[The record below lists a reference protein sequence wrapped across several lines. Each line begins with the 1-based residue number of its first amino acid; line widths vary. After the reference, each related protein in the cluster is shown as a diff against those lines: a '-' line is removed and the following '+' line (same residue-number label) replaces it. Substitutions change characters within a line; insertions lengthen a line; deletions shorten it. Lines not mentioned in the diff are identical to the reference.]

1 VSGTDFSAALEPFVR
16 QIGSKANSR
25 GRGKQTM
32 RRGRWTR
39 ILGRTVHFDGF
50 SWWDRWSGVTGKF
63 AASTSPAD
71 ALSFGPDAMS
81 DERADDER
89 PAWAEAEPA
98 PKGLWVLE
106 HTSDPKFPFR
116 LRIYTRGRSEPM
128 LSFFVQDRWP
138 GSNQHIYCLRENR
151 MAEDVVVDGEI
162 ERVPVVALQRY
173 GRRLSVVLDRPRQKR
188 CDFQIV
194 ERAYKHPEPG
204 APATY
209 EQIFWFTQTAMRQRR
224 PRGVRLHSAATVTEA
239 RVRIASD
246 ERYPWALGSFATER
260 GPLATGDYALMEGD
274 KVLAVVERK
283 TFEGLLADFGRMDIL
298 RQRLLELVAFEQHAV
313 VIEAPYEDFLSP
325 NKVHHWSATFC
336 ARAIADLYALFPRL
350 RLVFCSNRKTA
361 AEWTRSYFAAVWAV
375 HTRLGEETDDYAVG
389 SAVVLGPGRDA

>member
-1 VSGTDFSAALEPFVR
+1 MDDDQAAE
-16 QIGSKANSR
+16 
-25 GRGKQTM
+25 
-32 RRGRWTR
+32 
-39 ILGRTVHFDGF
+39 
-50 SWWDRWSGVTGKF
+50 DRDDWRATGK
-63 AASTSPAD
+63 PR
-71 ALSFGPDAMS
+71 GV
-81 DERADDER
+81 
-89 PAWAEAEPA
+89 
-98 PKGLWVLE
+98 WVLE

-138 GSNQHIYCLRENR
+138 GSNQHIFCLRENR
-151 MAEDVVVDGEI
+151 ISEDVLVEGEV

-194 ERAYKHPEPG
+194 ERAYKHAEPG
-204 APATY
+204 GPATY

-224 PRGVRLHSAATVTEA
+224 PRGVRLHSAVAASES

-260 GPLATGDYALMEGD
+260 GPLATGDYALMDDD

-283 TFEGLLADFGRMDIL
+283 TFDGLLADFGRMDIL
-298 RQRLLELVAFEQHAV
+298 RQRLLELTAFGQHAV
-313 VIEAPYEDFLSP
+313 VIEARYEDFLSP
-325 NKVHHWSATFC
+325 EKVHHWSAAFC
-336 ARAIADLYALFPRL
+336 ARAIADLYAMFPRL

-361 AEWTRSYFAAVWAV
+361 AEWTRSYFSAVWAARDDV
-375 HTRLGEETDDYAVG
+375 GEPADDYTGDSVKG
-389 SAVVLGPGRDA
+389 WDPVPEV

>member
-1 VSGTDFSAALEPFVR
+1 
-16 QIGSKANSR
+16 
-25 GRGKQTM
+25 
-32 RRGRWTR
+32 
-39 ILGRTVHFDGF
+39 
-50 SWWDRWSGVTGKF
+50 
-63 AASTSPAD
+63 
-71 ALSFGPDAMS
+71 MS
-81 DERADDER
+81 DERADEER
-89 PAWAEAEPA
+89 DGWAEPGPA

-116 LRIYTRGRSEPM
+116 LRIYARGRSEPM

-138 GSNQHIYCLRENR
+138 GSDQHIFCLRENR

-224 PRGVRLHSAATVTEA
+224 PRGVRLHSAAAVTEA

-283 TFEGLLADFGRMDIL
+283 TFEGLLADFGRMDVL
-298 RQRLLELVAFEQHAV
+298 RQRFLELVAFEQHAV

-325 NKVHHWSATFC
+325 DKVHHWSAAFC

-361 AEWTRSYFAAVWAV
+361 AGWTRSYFAAVWAV
-375 HTRLGEETDDYAVG
+375 HTRLGEAPDDYAVD
-389 SAVVLGPGRDA
+389 SPVVLGPGRDV